1 MKIELQNFFRYY
13 NHELPKHRAAVD
25 DLARLLEEKA
35 PELLQDNSNWVRIY
49 RSAPSSVEEQK
60 DILLNVPW
68 YKQTDNYTLP
78 DETCNS
84 SACAKYLEFMIP
96 GSLPPGP
103 KGDDEYLRKV
113 LAIGKSTDHTVQ
125 TRVLQS
131 YGLNSVFRYDLS
143 FDDLDKEL
151 KAGRPMV
158 IGILHRGPES
168 APTGSGHIITVIGK
182 KTNGD
187 YIVHDPYGNIYDGYT
202 TSVENGKSAVYRRST
217 LERRW
222 TVKHSKDGWGRV
234 FISIEPK
241 ENKVIYVTK
250 SQLAYVW
257 DCKESLIKE
266 QEIVELNDCLR
277 TFEITTKPRIR
288 HFISQCAHE
297 SGGGKWMKELAS
309 GQAYEGRTD
318 LGNTQKGDGPKFKG
332 AGYIQL
338 TGRYNYQQFS
348 NFIKDPKVMDGV
360 DYVAEKYP
368 FTSAGFW
375 WRNNKMN
382 EMCDSGATCRQVSAR
397 VNGRDPAN
405 GLADRE
411 KYYKRCVD
419 VI

>member
-143 FDDLDKEL
+143 FEDLDKEL

-202 TSVENGKSAVYRRST
+202 TSVENGRSAVYRRST

-257 DCKESLIKE
+257 DCKESLIKD

-332 AGYIQL
+332 VGYIQL